1 MEVLKIALVRLIDI
15 IVWIIIAKSIMS
27 WFPGVQD
34 SRLYALLDDFTEP
47 VEAPMRKLLSRFNTG
62 PIDMSPMLAIIFLW
76 FLSRLVY
83 AFL

>member
-47 VEAPMRKLLSRFNTG
+47 VEAPMRKLLSRFNRYVTYVG
-62 PIDMSPMLAIIFLW
+62 YNIPVVFKQVDLCISI
-76 FLSRLVY
+76 VG
-83 AFL
+83 